1 MYCLSILKM
10 DGRPRPITR
19 TCSSKEILELHN
31 EIHICMFKFFVCLNY
46 CIWFLPA
53 IHQRLETIVYT
64 CLYIYIYIYIYHGNM
79 SYHNISAACCMFLS
93 CMTSYHT
100 GTCETNNPFTRALA
114 MQPSGRNLVY
124 TCLYTKYSRIHA
136 NIYGKD
142 ANIHGKDSVAVITE
156 LRSPVSLLRSTYTHM
171 YIYIYI
177 HVYTH
182 MCVIIVVYLFM
193 YQCVSVSM
201 QSRSLD
207 HPGAADFFCRLLRR
221 NLRDRNIIIMIEFY
235 HREIS
240 I

>member
-1 MYCLSILKM
+1 
-10 DGRPRPITR
+10 
-19 TCSSKEILELHN
+19 
-31 EIHICMFKFFVCLNY
+31 
-46 CIWFLPA
+46 
-53 IHQRLETIVYT
+53 
-64 CLYIYIYIYIYHGNM
+64 M

-177 HVYTH
+177 YMYTH
-182 MCVIIVVYLFM
+182 ICVLLLWFTCLCISVL
-193 YQCVSVSM
+193 VSVCN
-201 QSRSLD
+201 R
-207 HPGAADFFCRLLRR
+207 GA
-221 NLRDRNIIIMIEFY
+221 
-235 HREIS
+235 
-240 I
+240 